1 QPGIELRRYV
11 FAGIDQKV
19 SVQLLPVDVI
29 DGYSPE
35 GHIGRPPLYYILSGI
50 LVRIEPDLV
59 ADRKPGGDVVAH
71 SSLAKHPVYIAGIGS
86 VFGYPIG
93 IIHTGA
99 VIYVGA
105 RYRVFKRKLRQ
116 VVHGRHKQ
124 EAFYHRRITS
134 QAWRHLGRGLFGFYI
149 VHAAIDKKAIVQH
162 SSSSK
167 IHGGSAYFAVGD
179 NAFVV
184 HSG

>member
-1 QPGIELRRYV
+1 IAKHPLEPLLKKLIPHYALRGGIGKVIIAKNDNTVSFLLFSTSKSLVSIVPQDQPGIELRRYV

-59 ADRKPGGDVVAH
+59 ADRKPGSDVVAH

-93 IIHTGA
+93 IIHTRA
-99 VIYVGA
+99 VVYIGA
-105 RYRVFKRKLRQ
+105 RYRVFKRKL
-116 VVHGRHKQ
+116 
-124 EAFYHRRITS
+124 
-134 QAWRHLGRGLFGFYI
+134 
-149 VHAAIDKKAIVQH
+149 
-162 SSSSK
+162 
-167 IHGGSAYFAVGD
+167 
-179 NAFVV
+179 
-184 HSG
+184 